1 MDRHMNR
8 GPRLVRIAGLT
19 LLGYGILSAV
29 SAAQM
34 IGAAL
39 AYHGSGLVGTA
50 GAFMAVYA
58 AICLGLAIAIIAGF
72 DGLPLL
78 SGLLV
83 TMTTSGWLLAISKRP
98 SLEAAATILVTVVLL
113 VGVIARWT
121 ARSGGSRS

>member
-34 IGAAL
+34 IGAEL
-39 AYHGSGLVGTA
+39 AYRGYGLA
-50 GAFMAVYA
+50 GPLGVIVAVYA

-72 DGLPLL
+72 DRLPLL
-78 SGLLV
+78 FGLLV

-98 SLEAAATILVTVVLL
+98 SLDVAAAILVTVVLL

-121 ARSGGSRS
+121 ARSGGGRS

>member
-34 IGAAL
+34 IGAELSYRGYGL
-39 AYHGSGLVGTA
+39 AGPLGVIV
-50 GAFMAVYA
+50 AVYA

-72 DGLPLL
+72 DRLPLL
-78 SGLLV
+78 FGLLV

>member
-1 MDRHMNR
+1 M
-8 GPRLVRIAGLT
+8 IAAELAYR
-19 LLGYGILSAV
+19 GYG
-29 SAAQM
+29 
-34 IGAAL
+34 L
-39 AYHGSGLVGTA
+39 AGPA
-50 GAFMAVYA
+50 GVIVAVYA
-58 AICLGLAIAIIAGF
+58 ALCLGLAIAIIAGF

-121 ARSGGSRS
+121 ARSGGGRS

>member
-34 IGAAL
+34 IGAEL
-39 AYHGSGLVGTA
+39 AYRGYGLA
-50 GAFMAVYA
+50 GPLGVIVAVYA

-72 DGLPLL
+72 DRLPLL
-78 SGLLV
+78 FGLLV

-121 ARSGGSRS
+121 ARSGGGRS

>member
-29 SAAQM
+29 WAAQTV
-34 IGAAL
+34 AAEL
-39 AYHGSGLVGTA
+39 AYRGYGLAGLA
-50 GAFMAVYA
+50 GAIVAVYA

-83 TMTTSGWLLAISKRP
+83 TVTTSGWLLAISKRP
-98 SLEAAATILVTVVLL
+98 SLDVAAAILVTVVLL